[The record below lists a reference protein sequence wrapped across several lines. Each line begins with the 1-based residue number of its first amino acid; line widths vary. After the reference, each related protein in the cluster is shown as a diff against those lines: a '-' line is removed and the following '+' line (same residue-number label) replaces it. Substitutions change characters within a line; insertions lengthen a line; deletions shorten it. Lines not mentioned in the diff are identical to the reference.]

1 MAGGAFELF
10 APQELGT
17 EAYKYLF
24 ILENEKSNPA
34 NINKTGNKEYIFT
47 RRHDPVIILL
57 VSTLHKGVWAMPCTL
72 LAKWLICIC
81 KAMGYPSIPKRGI
94 TRKWMMNIKIATTA

>member
-34 NINKTGNKEYIFT
+34 SINKTGNKGISLPAVT
-47 RRHDPVIILL
+47 
-57 VSTLHKGVWAMPCTL
+57 TL
-72 LAKWLICIC
+72 L
-81 KAMGYPSIPKRGI
+81 SILSGS
-94 TRKWMMNIKIATTA
+94 T

>member
-34 NINKTGNKEYIFT
+34 SINKTGNKEYIFT
-47 RRHDPVIILL
+47 RRHDPVINSIGFNITQGRLRVRFKL
-57 VSTLHKGVWAMPCTL
+57 M
-72 LAKWLICIC
+72 AKSSSDIC
-81 KAMGYPSIPKRGI
+81 PSRS
-94 TRKWMMNIKIATTA
+94 NTASA